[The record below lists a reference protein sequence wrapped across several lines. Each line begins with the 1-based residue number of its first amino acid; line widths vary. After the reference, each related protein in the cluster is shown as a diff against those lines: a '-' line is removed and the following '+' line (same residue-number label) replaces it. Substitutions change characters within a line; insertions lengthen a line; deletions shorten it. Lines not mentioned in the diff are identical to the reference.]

1 MVRFPLWELVNY
13 TESEKM
19 KKPYFVLL
27 EFDEFYEEWHEAG
40 SNHYS
45 LDQVRADAEYHDDG
59 EPLLVLEIFD
69 ERDFS
74 AVRHKALT
82 LLDECGKRPPR
93 NALSI
98 FLNSGGRIAGKVS
111 RV

>member
-1 MVRFPLWELVNY
+1 MVRFPVWELINY
-13 TESEKM
+13 TEIEKM

-27 EFDEFYEEWHEAG
+27 EFDPFYEEWHEAG
-40 SNHYS
+40 SSHYS

-59 EPLLVLEIFD
+59 EPMRVLEIFD
-69 ERDFS
+69 ERDLS
-74 AVRHKALT
+74 AVLSKTLK

-98 FLNSGGRIAGKVS
+98 FLNSGDRIAGKVS
-111 RV
+111 RL